1 MSFKNNSDKI
11 EERFIVKTSRY
22 SKVLI
27 ILSVLFFLAYPLFAD
42 AEWWDGKTITA
53 IKYDGLMNVSQKNI
67 DSIIGRYVGLSYSD
81 ELYSDLSSDLYDQP
95 WLSYFYAEATADDE
109 MLNLVLLLHIYENP
123 IVESVEVEG
132 NSKLKRKS
140 VLDSQSISA
149 GSFVRTLNFDG
160 EASSIKSSYL
170 SKGYK
175 DVSVKSEYEYDAE
188 TNKVNL
194 RYVISEGK
202 QYKIREILYSGIA
215 GVNAKEL
222 NKVISS
228 KAKSFFNA
236 GNFQESLL
244 EGDKA
249 SILSFYATKGYPD
262 AKILSIDIN
271 ESPDSTDDVEYV
283 SIVFNL
289 EEGAYWKLGDISIEG
304 NTVFSSEELIDT
316 TTLHTGAAYNM
327 QSIQSLVDNI
337 AVLYSDN
344 GYIFAAIN
352 SSEYR
357 NQEDGTINVT
367 IFVNEGE
374 QAVIEEV
381 IISGMTK
388 TKPYVFERE
397 VTTKV
402 GDVFSRADAIKSQQ
416 NIMNTSL
423 VSNIKMNLAQGKEAN
438 GIIVEYIVEEGNQ
451 MELQFGATFG
461 STADGFPV
469 SGFLQWSDKNIF
481 GTGRDLSIS
490 TTLSPSTQSI
500 SLGLSDDWVGDKRWS
515 NGVSVSL
522 ERNVRSNVLQK
533 ESHSA
538 YYDGRDNA
546 KVTYPLGYT
555 NANDWYNLK
564 ITPSSAYL
572 MSYDY
577 YRIALGYNTGY
588 TFAWNAGSLIV
599 SGGVSIGLNHA
610 VYDSNYDPYELLI
623 KKYHDK
629 WQFSNKLSLSL
640 TWDSRDLKKNT
651 TKGYVISAGYTYAG
665 GFLFGLSNYNE
676 LSASVSAYHSLF
688 SYTNDKDEKKS
699 LVLSGTSS
707 VSFMLP
713 QYWNNT
719 DKSGW
724 GWYEAS
730 EGATR
735 YEMLY
740 IDGMNIGRGFSGSY
754 DDLYDN
760 SFLWHNQL
768 DLTFPLVNN
777 VMAAEGFFSATGA
790 LQDLKELNRFSNINW
805 YFATG
810 IGIKMQIP
818 GFPLGLYLVKNAT
831 IREGNGWAWDSGF
844 IFNNGKAGSGLKLV
858 LAITTSLY

>member
-1 MSFKNNSDKI
+1 MIN
-11 EERFIVKTSRY
+11 SRY
-22 SKVLI
+22 SRILVILLSLI
-27 ILSVLFFLAYPLFAD
+27 FLSFPLFA
-42 AEWWDGKTITA
+42 AGEWWNGKVITA
-53 IKYDGLMNVSQKNI
+53 IRYDGVVNVPQKSIDNI
-67 DSIIGRYVGLSYSD
+67 INNYVGLSYSSD
-81 ELYSDLSSDLYDQP
+81 LYDDLSSDLYDQP
-95 WLSYFYAEATADDE
+95 WLNYFYAEATADDD
-109 MLNLVLLLHIYENP
+109 MLNLVLVLHIYENP
-123 IVESVEVEG
+123 LVESVDVEG
-132 NSKLKRKS
+132 NNKMKRKS
-140 VLDSQSISA
+140 VLDAQSITA
-149 GSFVRTLNFDG
+149 GSFIRTLGFTA
-160 EASSIKSSYL
+160 EASAIRNAYL
-170 SKGYK
+170 AKGYK
-175 DVSVKSEYEYDAE
+175 DASVDAQYDFDAE
-188 TNKVNL
+188 TNRVSLK
-194 RYVISEGK
+194 YIISEGK
-202 QYKIREILYSGIA
+202 QYKIQEILYNGISG
-215 GVNAKEL
+215 GNAKEL

-228 KAKSFFNA
+228 KAKSFFNS

-244 EGDKA
+244 ESDKA
-249 SILSFYATKGYPD
+249 AILSYYATKGYPD
-262 AKILSIDIN
+262 AAISGIDIN
-271 ESPDSTDDVEYV
+271 NVEETDD
-283 SIVFNL
+283 IVFVSVVFNVN
-289 EEGAYWKLGDISIEG
+289 EGEYWTLGDVSIEG
-304 NTVFSSEELIDT
+304 NTVFSEEDLLDT
-316 TTLHTGAAYNM
+316 SVLHIGSAYNT
-327 QSIQSLVDNI
+327 QSIQALVENI

-344 GYIFAAIN
+344 GYIFAGIS
-352 SSEYR
+352 SSEHR
-357 NQEDGTINVT
+357 NEQEGRIDVT
-367 IFVNEGE
+367 VSISEGS

-397 VTTKV
+397 ITTKV

-423 VSNIKMNLAQGKEAN
+423 VSGIKMNLAQGKNEK
-438 GIIVEYIVEEGNQ
+438 GIIIEYIVEEGNQ

-461 STADGFPV
+461 STSGGFPV

-515 NGVSVSL
+515 NGISLSL

-533 ESHSA
+533 EPHSD
-538 YYDGRDNA
+538 YYDGRDNQ

-564 ITPSSAYL
+564 ITPSSANL
-572 MSYDY
+572 MTYDY

-588 TFAWNAGSLIV
+588 TFAWNPGSLII
-599 SGGVSIGLNHA
+599 SGGISFGLNHA

-629 WQFSNKLSLSL
+629 WQLSNKLSLSL

-651 TKGYVISAGYTYAG
+651 TKGYIISVGYTYAG
-665 GFLFGLSNYNE
+665 GFLFGLSDYNQ
-676 LSASVSAYHSLF
+676 LSASFSAYHSLF
-688 SYTNDKDEKKS
+688 SYTNDKDETKS

-719 DKSGW
+719 EKGGW
-724 GWYEAS
+724 GWYDAS

-768 DLTFPLVNN
+768 DISFPLVNN

-790 LQDLKELNRFSNINW
+790 LQDLKKLDKFSNINW